1 MSTQAARGRALS
13 REGPKLTGRAAALLI
28 SVALLALVMLVPAR
42 EFLDQRSKITDLERQ
57 TQQLAQQNAK
67 LEAQVEKLRDPVEL
81 ERLARE
87 CLGMVAPGETA
98 LILPDG
104 NPDHADC

>member
-13 REGPKLTGRAAALLI
+13 REGPRLTGRAAALLI
-28 SVALLALVMLVPAR
+28 SVALLAIVAVVPAR
-42 EFLDQRSKITDLERQ
+42 EYLDQRSKITELEHQ
-57 TQQLAQQNAK
+57 TAQLAKQNAK
-67 LEAQVEKLRDPVEL
+67 LEAQVAKLHDPVEL

-98 LILPDG
+98 LLLPDG